1 MTTTVTVRMYNVGFG
16 DAFLVTVKVDGK
28 PWRML
33 VDCGVHSQGEAR
45 PIKETVRAIIG
56 DLTAE
61 SDDGVPRLD
70 VVVATHHHAD
80 HIKGFSLPDWEQVQV
95 GEVWL
100 PFVEDETDPDAIALK
115 RAQTQTAQRLQLLIE
130 RRTAGVD
137 GGAWPRAVAQA
148 RWFAMNSLG
157 NADAT
162 DRLVG
167 RNGKRFAAP
176 HKVRYLPKLV
186 ERKNHIA
193 LAKGAVT
200 VHVLGPSRDPAD
212 LKLMDPPANAGWLR
226 LDDDGLL
233 DGEGLAR
240 TPLFDARYAVG
251 NVANL
256 PPGLADARRN
266 LRLDSLTNDAGLLA
280 ASSILERSV
289 NNTSLFLVLEVS
301 GIRLVFPGDAQEGAW
316 RHVLDDPPKADL
328 LRGAVFYKVGHHG
341 SHNATPKRFVNE
353 VWHDGGYAML
363 PWGLVKAWKDS
374 IPKRELLDA
383 LQDHHHT
390 VIRADAPKA
399 VPGRVAVHADLWSE
413 VVFAV
418 NT

>member
-16 DAFLVTVKVDGK
+16 DAFLVTVDVDGR

-33 VDCGVHSQGEAR
+33 VDCGVHSQGEVR
-45 PIKETVRAIIG
+45 SISDTVRAIIA
-56 DLTAE
+56 DLEAA
-61 SDDGVPRLD
+61 SADGVAHVD

-80 HIKGFSLPDWEQVQV
+80 HITGFRLPEWEKVRV
-95 GEVWL
+95 DEVWV
-100 PFVEDETDPDAIALK
+100 PFVEDEKDPDAIALK
-115 RAQTQTAQRLQLLIE
+115 RAQTQTAERLTGLID

-137 GGAWPRAVAQA
+137 GGAWPKAVVEA

-176 HKVRYLPKLV
+176 HKVRYLPKLI
-186 ERKNHIA
+186 EAKNHISA
-193 LAKGAVT
+193 AKGAVT

-226 LDDDGLL
+226 LDEDGPP
-233 DGEGLAR
+233 EGVDLAD
-240 TPLFDARYAVG
+240 TPLFDARYAVREMAG
-251 NVANL
+251 L
-256 PPGLADARRN
+256 PPELSDAKAH
-266 LRLDSLTNDAGLLA
+266 LRLDALTNDAGLLA
-280 ASSILERSV
+280 ASSVLERSV

-316 RHVLDDPPKADL
+316 RHVLDDPVKAGL
-328 LRGAVFYKVGHHG
+328 LRNAAFYKIGHHG
-341 SHNATPKRFVNE
+341 SHNATPKRFVGE
-353 VWHDGGYAML
+353 VWQDGGYAML

-383 LQDHHHT
+383 LHDHHHT
-390 VIRADAPKA
+390 VIRADAPQEL
-399 VPGRVAVHADLWSE
+399 PGRVSVHDDLWSE

-418 NT
+418 RT